1 MAHEFARTLRTNPTD
16 AERKL
21 WRLLRQKQLAGFRF
35 RRQQPIGPYIADFFC
50 APAKLIVEL
59 DGGQHSMDSHAVH
72 DRERT
77 RWLGSRGYRV
87 LRFWNVDVFKH
98 PDSVLEGIE
107 IALRDTPH
115 PHTAAKPRRR
125 AASPSRGE
133 AK

>member
-1 MAHEFARTLRTNPTD
+1 MAHAFARSLRKNPTK

-59 DGGQHSMDSHAVH
+59 DGGQHSVD
-72 DRERT
+72 DRAAYDRART
-77 RWLGSRGYRV
+77 RWLASRGYRV
-87 LRFWNVDVFKH
+87 LRFWNMDVFKH
-98 PDSVLEGIE
+98 ADSVLEGIE

-115 PHTAAKPRRR
+115 PSTTARSRT
-125 AASPSRGE
+125 ASPSRGE